1 MNWPLKQRPR
11 SVLGLRFGDGQL
23 SLCLLARSNG
33 SAEVV
38 TAATLPLPPDFLRLD
53 AAAAGRQ
60 LRDLL
65 AQAGVRERSCVVAL
79 PERWLLA
86 RTTAVPALAAE
97 DVAAF
102 LQLEAEKNFPVDPA
116 HLQIATSTCRVADA
130 TFVTQLAVRREQL
143 DAFAAVLATAGL
155 KPVSFTAGLPALSGA
170 LPASAGRI
178 TVTLDEDR
186 ATFLVGA
193 GGGIAGLRSVDSG
206 GTLAR
211 ELRITLE
218 QLPADLRGTLR
229 EIDLR
234 GDAATVT
241 AAENILGG
249 IAGLPLAP
257 RTAGRPFG
265 EQLAEAVGRQWLFRA
280 DAALEFLPPRPSRF
294 AAWLPKH
301 GSRRLRLAAGIVA
314 AVLVATLGAFGWL
327 EYRRWSLG
335 SEWSAMKAQVDD
347 LSAIQS
353 LIRDYRPWYDT
364 SFHSLSI
371 LRGVTTAFPETGS
384 VTAKSFEIRG
394 ASAVALSGTARD
406 NAALLVVLDQL
417 RKTREVQDLKVEQI
431 RGKAPL
437 QFTLSFRWKEAAP

>member
-11 SVLGLRFGDGQL
+11 SVLGLRFGGDQL

-53 AAAAGRQ
+53 AATGGRQ

-65 AQAGVRERSCVVAL
+65 TQAGVRERACAVAL
-79 PERWLLA
+79 PDHWLLA
-86 RTTAVPALAAE
+86 RTCAVPALAPE
-97 DVAAF
+97 DLAAF
-102 LQLEAEKNFPVDPA
+102 LQLEAEKGFPVDPA
-116 HLQIATSTCRVADA
+116 HLQIAISTCRVGDA
-130 TFVTQLAVRREQL
+130 TFVTQLAARREQL
-143 DAFAAVLATAGL
+143 DALAALLVAAGL
-155 KPVSFTAGLPALSGA
+155 KPVSFTAALPTLSGA
-170 LPASAGRI
+170 VPTATGR
-178 TVTLDEDR
+178 VTIALAEER
-186 ATFLVGA
+186 ATFLAGA
-193 GGGIAGLRSVDSG
+193 GGGVAALRSADSG
-206 GTLAR
+206 DSLAR

-218 QLPADLRGTLR
+218 QIPAELRGTLS
-229 EIDLR
+229 ELDLR
-234 GDAATVT
+234 GDASAVT
-241 AAENILGG
+241 AAENTLGRST
-249 IAGLPLAP
+249 GLTLAP
-257 RTAGRPFG
+257 RAAGRPFG
-265 EQLAEAVGRQWLFRA
+265 EQLAESAGRQWLFRT

-294 AAWLPKH
+294 AAWWPKH
-301 GSRRLRLAAGIVA
+301 GSRRLRLAGGIVA
-314 AVLVATLGAFGWL
+314 TVLVATLGAFGWL

-394 ASAVALSGTARD
+394 PSAVALSGTARD
-406 NAALLVVLDQL
+406 NAALLLVLDQL

-431 RGKAPL
+431 RGKTPL
-437 QFTLSFRWKEAAP
+437 QFTVSLRWKEAAP